1 MGAAIGRLHI
11 HPYRSKDGPA
21 PAADTDSQ
29 TPLDVGEL
37 TRRMAAGDE
46 RAYRS
51 FYDAYFDRLSRYLLV
66 VTAGDEDA
74 MHEALQETFRR
85 VVRHI
90 RVFTDEDVF
99 WSWLT
104 VLARSARSD
113 ENRKRRRYF
122 AFLDRFARHVA
133 VDHVASIPDEAG
145 EDLEGPLE
153 RCMSSLP
160 AGERTLLELKYFQH
174 CSVHEIAGQHQ
185 TTEKAIESRLVRARQ
200 RLKQLLLVELE
211 HETPD

>member
-1 MGAAIGRLHI
+1 MGEVIGRLQI
-11 HPYRSKDGPA
+11 HPHDPTDGPA
-21 PAADTDSQ
+21 LVERESRDS
-29 TPLDVGEL
+29 LDIEAL
-37 TRRMAAGDE
+37 TRRLVVGDE
-46 RAYRS
+46 HAYRTL
-51 FYDAYFDRLSRYLLV
+51 FDAYFVRLSRYLLV

-74 MHEALQETFRR
+74 MREALQETFRR

-122 AFLDRFARHVA
+122 AFLDRFAKHVA
-133 VDHVASIPDEAG
+133 VDHAASIPDEAG
-145 EDLEGPLE
+145 RDLEDRLE
-153 RCMSSLP
+153 RCMGCLS
-160 AGERTLLELKYFQH
+160 AGERALLELKYFRH
-174 CSVHEIAGQHQ
+174 CSVHEIAWQQQ

-200 RLKQLLLVELE
+200 RLKQLLLADLE